1 MNITLIGMPGS
12 GKSHIGKKLAERL
25 NYNFID
31 TDIILENEY
40 GIPIKSIIDKLG
52 ENVFLKKQE
61 EYTISCTNNIS
72 DTVISTG
79 GSIIYTD
86 EVMYHLKKN
95 SLIIYL
101 IMPLEV
107 IKERMVDS
115 PRSIVDSKDKDLEKL
130 YEERTFLYNK
140 WSSKIVDANQDSE
153 MIVDN
158 ILKII
163 GNKSWIK

>member
-1 MNITLIGMPGS
+1 MPGS